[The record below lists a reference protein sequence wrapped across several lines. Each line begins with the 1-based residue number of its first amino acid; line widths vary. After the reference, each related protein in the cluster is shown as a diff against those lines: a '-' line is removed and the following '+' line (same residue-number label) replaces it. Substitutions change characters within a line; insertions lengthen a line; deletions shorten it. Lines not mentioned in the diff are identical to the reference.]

1 MNDRPRSGSSV
12 PWVILSRELRDL
24 WIGGKA
30 LHLILIYSVLLGA
43 YSFLLASNAEV
54 QLLPRKEMVLEMVKA
69 SIAVCLF
76 ISLLIGADSV
86 SGERE
91 RATFE
96 VLLLTPA
103 SRRQIVFGKLL
114 AAVSVWPVALAIS
127 IPYWSVLSKGDPV
140 FGQAL
145 LWGLVVGSLLAPAV
159 AGMGMLV
166 SLWCNT
172 NKSSMF
178 VSLGLFLLLLIPTEV
193 TRPGRNATAGEVKK
207 ALFYVWVNPW
217 DAAAAFLGDVLAL
230 GSHPAAV
237 WYKLVLPTLFPIII
251 LLVLFIYGSRGL
263 RLESG
268 TALWLQSKWNRWS
281 SSKPLSLLLRANSQ
295 P

>member
-1 MNDRPRSGSSV
+1 M
-12 PWVILSRELRDL
+12 LCLRELRDL

-30 LHLILIYSVLLGA
+30 LYLILIYTLLLGA

-76 ISLLIGADSV
+76 ISLIIGADSI

-103 SRRQIVFGKLL
+103 SRRQIISGKLL
-114 AAVSVWPVALAIS
+114 AAISPWPVALVIS

-140 FGQAL
+140 FAQAL
-145 LWGLVVGSLLAPAV
+145 VWGLLLGSLLAPAV
-159 AGMGMLV
+159 AGLGMFV

-172 NKSSMF
+172 NKGSML
-178 VSLGLFLLLLIPTEV
+178 VSLGLFLLLLIPTELA
-193 TRPGRNATAGEVKK
+193 RPGRTATAGEVRR
-207 ALFYVWVNPW
+207 AMIYVWTNPW

-230 GSHPAAV
+230 GSRPVDV
-237 WYKLVLPTLFPIII
+237 WYKLVLPTAFPIVV
-251 LLVLFIYGSRGL
+251 LGVLFTYGIRGL
-263 RLESG
+263 RLESNA
-268 TALWLQSKWNRWS
+268 ALWLGAIWRRWTS
-281 SSKPLSLLLRANSQ
+281 RGPLSVLGARPHPSARS
-295 P
+295 